1 MAVRAGGLMQE
12 DDPEQDDDEEL
23 PIGDLE
29 EDDDEDDGVDLSDNR
44 LLIQLLMQ
52 QQLSAGI
59 PITSR
64 VFDHHRSAHFE
75 AAACSLQGYRD
86 NMEDQHLIR
95 FELRNHA
102 DCSVFGVFDGH
113 GGDLTSEFVRDTLV
127 GLLEDTEHF
136 DDESLV
142 RCVRQLDMKWIEFEK
157 GRKQDQERQKEQ
169 EALQFTMDSDAEE
182 SSDVEDEAEADPVP
196 VDLHPMQAV
205 STNEYGCVGSTMV
218 FSLVQWDPSSDS
230 YRITTVNLGD
240 SRAILLRRQED
251 KQEAEEEDEDSAT
264 AGRFR
269 LVELSKDH
277 KPDNPEEKA
286 RIEKAGGHVQFNRV
300 DGDLALS
307 RAIGDVRYKL
317 NDTLPPEEQKIS
329 CVPTISHQT
338 CRAGDYLMV
347 YCDGIVECKDN
358 EDVLA
363 MISEAISSFV
373 AQQPDAQDAPGDSI
387 VRHLRDAEV
396 QYLKTTASLGLV
408 PRHTS
413 ELRGLAKCLL
423 DLTDWALDSGS
434 KDNMT
439 AIMVKV
445 GRRGQV
451 QAPTQES
458 KAQESQDEEHLRVWS
473 PGDFYRHNREF
484 IKIGADGEVTDKDK
498 ITLDRFMRLFEA
510 DCAKLG
516 WNMTQK
522 YENALLKKVLHVN
535 DLLTNAH
542 ERAELERIVAAENEK
557 LERIEQAQGAGA
569 TNPRK
574 RKKAEEDPESKQ
586 GGAGAGDT
594 GAGERAGRSSPRKRR
609 KLNTD

>member
-1 MAVRAGGLMQE
+1 MAVQGGADGETGDAKTSLGQE
-12 DDPEQDDDEEL
+12 DEDEEELQTEIGDYEQDD
-23 PIGDLE
+23 
-29 EDDDEDDGVDLSDNR
+29 EDDDEDEEYDPGMDLSDNR

-64 VFDHHRSAHFE
+64 VFDFDRSAHFD
-75 AAACSLQGYRD
+75 AVACSLQGYRD
-86 NMEDQHLIR
+86 NMEDAHLVR

-113 GGDLTSEFVRDTLV
+113 GGDLTSAFIQNTLV

-136 DDESLV
+136 DDESLIRLV
-142 RCVRQLDMKWIEFEK
+142 KQLDLKWIEFENE
-157 GRKQDQERQKEQ
+157 RKLTKERQKEQ
-169 EALQFTMDSDAEE
+169 EALQFTMDSEEE
-182 SSDVEDEAEADPVP
+182 SDEADSEESAPAQP
-196 VDLHPMQAV
+196 PPLGMQTV

-218 FSLVQWDPSSDS
+218 FSLVQWNPTSET

-240 SRAILLRRQED
+240 SRAILLRLQED
-251 KQEAEEEDEDSAT
+251 SDKLEAEDDDDAAQS
-264 AGRFR
+264 GRYR

-277 KPDNPEEKA
+277 KPDDPEEKA
-286 RIEKAGGHVQFNRV
+286 RIIKAGGHVQFNRV

-317 NDTLPPEEQKIS
+317 NDALPREEQKIS

-338 CRAGDYLMV
+338 CRAGDYLML

-363 MISEAISSFV
+363 MISQAIATFMP
-373 AQQPDAQDAPGDSI
+373 PDKLPPSDDAI
-387 VRHLRDAEV
+387 ARHLRDVELE
-396 QYLKTTASLGLV
+396 YLKSTASLGFV

-423 DLTDWALDSGS
+423 ELTEWALDSGS

-445 GRRGQV
+445 GTRDSDE
-451 QAPTQES
+451 ATEAKEAKES
-458 KAQESQDEEHLRVWS
+458 ESEHARVWS
-473 PGDFYRHNREF
+473 PGDFFRHNREF
-484 IKIGADGEVTDKDK
+484 SKIGADGEVTDKDK

-510 DCAKLG
+510 DCASAG

-522 YENALLKKVLHVN
+522 YENALLKKVLHIN
-535 DLLTNAH
+535 DLISNAQ
-542 ERAELERIVAAENEK
+542 EAKEMRRIVEAENEK
-557 LERIEQAQGAGA
+557 LEELEREAKEKVA
-569 TNPRK
+569 NPRK
-574 RKKAEEDPESKQ
+574 RKIDESESGAEEV
-586 GGAGAGDT
+586 G
-594 GAGERAGRSSPRKRR
+594 SPTRKRR